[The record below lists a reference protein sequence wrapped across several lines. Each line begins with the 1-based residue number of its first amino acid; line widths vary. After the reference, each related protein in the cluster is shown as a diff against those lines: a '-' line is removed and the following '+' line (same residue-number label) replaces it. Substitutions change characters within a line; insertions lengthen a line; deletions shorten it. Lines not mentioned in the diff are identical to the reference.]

1 MCIQSLKTLTLIEA
15 KKNGSKVG
23 SANRSVTA
31 TILRVCLG
39 QGFEV
44 CLERGRG
51 INNIWNGKGV

>member
-1 MCIQSLKTLTLIEA
+1 MCLER

-23 SANRSVTA
+23 SANRWVTS
-31 TILRVCLG
+31 TTLRVCLG

-51 INNIWNGKGV
+51 INNIWNWEGV